1 MPLLTREKSTK
12 LDRIWL
18 NKQTKNLNYEKKL
31 HPDCVY
37 LSFQCL
43 LSQKIDP
50 EMRVGINYSRP
61 RESRS
66 RQLSGNEIVFFCIPS
81 IFQLVIKTFTL

>member
-50 EMRVGINYSRP
+50 KCELALIIQDPENLGRVNYP
-61 RESRS
+61 AM
-66 RQLSGNEIVFFCIPS
+66 
-81 IFQLVIKTFTL
+81 K